1 MRLDLLLSALGVC
14 AVSSAVPVQQEY
26 PVVPMPTPT
35 KPLIQSAS
43 AASQASSSASPSAS
57 MAPVGPYSCPQNQ
70 HKQCCMSLA
79 DTSRDAVIKPLG
91 ELVPIVGGI
100 QISSAISFQ
109 CKTMQESEAPDSC
122 NEPEFRPM
130 CCSNSNTGSSVNSCK
145 PFEKAKEEYYRTFGY
160 GKGVEDPTDVIM
172 DAVS

>member
-26 PVVPMPTPT
+26 PAVPMPTPT

-43 AASQASSSASPSAS
+43 AAGQASSSASPSAS
-57 MAPVGPYSCPQNQ
+57 MVPVGPYSCPQNQ

-109 CKTMQESEAPDSC
+109 CMSKSSARLFLIYWKYP
-122 NEPEFRPM
+122 RY
-130 CCSNSNTGSSVNSCK
+130 NSM
-145 PFEKAKEEYYRTFGY
+145 
-160 GKGVEDPTDVIM
+160 GKINRFLRQNNAGKRGT
-172 DAVS
+172 